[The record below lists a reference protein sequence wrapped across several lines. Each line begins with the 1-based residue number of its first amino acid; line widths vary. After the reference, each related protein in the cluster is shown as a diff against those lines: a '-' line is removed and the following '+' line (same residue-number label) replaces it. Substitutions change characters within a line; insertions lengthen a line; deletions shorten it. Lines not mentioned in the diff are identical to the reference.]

1 MIFQNRQEAG
11 LELIPELWRF
21 CGKQDVVILGLP
33 RGGVVVA
40 YEVANALNITLD
52 IIVPRKIGSPDNPEF
67 AIGAITED
75 GEGIFNRDVIDMYRI
90 PWEYIEKEVAKQIK
104 EASRRLKA
112 YRGNS
117 PLAVLKDKTVIIV
130 DDGIATGSTMLA
142 AIKSV
147 KNRGA
152 KKIIVAVPVAS
163 RESISKIKK
172 IVDKV
177 ICLQP
182 HLCFGAVGAC
192 YEDFTQ
198 VTDAEVISLLERS
211 GKVCH

>member
-11 LELIPELWRF
+11 QELIPELWQF
-21 CGKQDVVILGLP
+21 SGNQDVVILGLP

-40 YEVANALNITLD
+40 YEIAKALKISLD

-75 GEGIFNRDVIDMYRI
+75 GEGIFNRDIIDMYRV
-90 PWEYIEKEVAKQIK
+90 PWEYIEKEVAKQAK
-104 EASRRLKA
+104 EATRRLKV
-112 YRGNS
+112 YRGDR
-117 PLAVLKDKTVIIV
+117 PPIELKGKTVIIV

-142 AIKSV
+142 AIKSI
-147 KNRGA
+147 KSREA
-152 KKIIVAVPVAS
+152 EKIIVAVPVAS
-163 RESISKIKK
+163 MESISKVKS

-182 HLCFGAVGAC
+182 HLRFGAVGAC
-192 YEDFTQ
+192 YEDFRQ
-198 VTDAEVISLLERS
+198 VQDDEVIEIMHKSE
-211 GKVCH
+211 KHYH

>member
-1 MIFQNRQEAG
+1 MIFHNRQEAG
-11 LELIPELWRF
+11 QELIPELWQF
-21 CGKQDVVILGLP
+21 FGNQDIVILGLP

-40 YEVANALNITLD
+40 YEIAQALKITLD
-52 IIVPRKIGSPDNPEF
+52 IIVPRKIGSPENPEF

-75 GEGIFNRDVIDMYRI
+75 GEGIFNRDVIDMYRV
-90 PWEYIEKEVAKQIK
+90 PWEYIEKEVARQAK
-104 EASRRLKA
+104 EAARRLKV
-112 YRGNS
+112 YRGNRP
-117 PLAVLKDKTVIIV
+117 PLELKDKTVIIV

-147 KNRGA
+147 QCRKA

-163 RESISKIKK
+163 MDSLAKVKS

-182 HLCFGAVGAC
+182 HLRFGAVGAC
-192 YEDFTQ
+192 YEDFGQ
-198 VTDAEVISLLERS
+198 VQDDEVIEIMNKSM
-211 GKVCH
+211 K